1 VLLNSVLSNAGLSN
15 SGLANSGPLEAG
27 SRASTGIP
35 AAGQNQLSLEE
46 LTGAIESTHGIKV
59 MKQLFG
65 VDVSCEL
72 ALAAATLA
80 LVSGIM
86 KPLHSRENL
95 GQEEAYWMVDVWG
108 RDAALR
114 SLLTEFA
121 TLIDSEQPTGVAASS
136 FKARI
141 GVLVL
146 GCDELLTLVGGH
158 LLTELPNKLPELAK
172 CVKLAREKAQASVES
187 HVSDN

>member
-1 VLLNSVLSNAGLSN
+1 MKITKLLNSVISNAGPVEGDTS
-15 SGLANSGPLEAG
+15 
-27 SRASTGIP
+27 ASTAIR
-35 AAGQNQLSLEE
+35 AATQNRIGLEV
-46 LTGAIESTHGIKV
+46 LTSAIESSHGNKV

-65 VDVSCEL
+65 VDVSAEL
-72 ALAAATLA
+72 ALAAATLE

-108 RDAALR
+108 KSSALR
-114 SLLTEFA
+114 SLLAEFA
-121 TLIDSEQPTGVAASS
+121 TLIDSEQPSGVAAGS

-158 LLTELPNKLPELAK
+158 LLSGLPQGLPELAK
-172 CVKLAREKAQASVES
+172 NLKLARETAQLMVES